1 MKSYLITI
9 ITVSIC
15 VGIYNI
21 IAPEFN
27 GIEKYSKMIGMLVVL
42 CVIISP
48 IKNLMNT
55 FDEEWLQN
63 IKDSIVDS
71 DYTEKGEY
79 DEIFRDY
86 LSSFSLEVKICLC
99 IFLKSKSGFA
109 VVISVEICYNEIT

>member
-15 VGIYNI
+15 IGIYNI
-21 IAPEFN
+21 ISPVFH
-27 GIEKYSKMIGMLVVL
+27 GLEKYSKIIGMLVVL

-48 IKNLMNT
+48 VKDLMNT

-79 DEIFRDY
+79 DEMFTDY
-86 LSSFSLEVKICLC
+86 LHCRCMLLPMHLVR
-99 IFLKSKSGFA
+99 
-109 VVISVEICYNEIT
+109 